1 MVGRNIVKKM
11 KVLTDKY
18 DVKKV
23 KLVGINFLISESCI
37 IQCVAESSNIDV
49 VVSQPLV

>member
-1 MVGRNIVKKM
+1 MVGRNIVKKV
-11 KVLTDKY
+11 KVLTDMY

-37 IQCVAESSNIDV
+37 IQCVAESSIIDV